1 MEDPRAPPGF
11 EVTVAT
17 QYHATIDGL
26 EHDLAIEELGEAG
39 TYEVNL
45 GGKKIN
51 ADLRQAGPTSFS
63 IVVGNRSFD
72 LDVIRQGEEFVIS
85 SRTGVTR
92 LTLEDARRR
101 LMHSG
106 GAREVSG
113 KAQMRAM
120 MPGRVLSVSVQVGD
134 QVEAQQGVL
143 VIEAMKMENELKSPK
158 AGKVVEVKVTAGQ
171 TVEKGE
177 LLIVIE

>member
-1 MEDPRAPPGF
+1 M
-11 EVTVAT
+11 AT

-26 EHDLAIEELGEAG
+26 EYDLAIDELPEAG
-39 TYEVNL
+39 QFEVNL
-45 GGKKIN
+45 GGKKIK
-51 ADLRQAGPTSFS
+51 ADLRQVGPASFS
-63 IVVGNRSFD
+63 VIVGNRSFD
-72 LDVIRQGEEFVIS
+72 LDVIRQGEEFVIA
-85 SRTGVTR
+85 SRSGMTR

-101 LMHSG
+101 LMNSRG
-106 GAREVSG
+106 TGEVTG

-120 MPGRVLSVSVQVGD
+120 MPGRVLSVAVKVGD
-134 QVEAQQGVL
+134 EVKANQGVM

>member
-1 MEDPRAPPGF
+1 M
-11 EVTVAT
+11 AT

-26 EHDLAIEELGEAG
+26 EYELAIEELADAG
-39 TYEVNL
+39 SFEINL

-51 ADLRQAGPTSFS
+51 ADLRQAGPASFS
-63 IVVGNRSFD
+63 VIIGKRSFD
-72 LDVIRQGEEFVIS
+72 LDVIRQGDEFVIA
-85 SRTGVTR
+85 SRQGVTR

-101 LMHSG
+101 LMQSR

-134 QVEAQQGVL
+134 EVKANQGVL
-143 VIEAMKMENELKSPK
+143 VIEAMKMENELKAPK
-158 AGKVVEVKVTAGQ
+158 AGKVVEVKVSAGQ

>member
-1 MEDPRAPPGF
+1 M
-11 EVTVAT
+11 
-17 QYHATIDGL
+17 QYHASIDGI
-26 EHDLAIEELGEAG
+26 EHELFIEELAEAG
-39 TYEVNL
+39 TYEINL

-72 LDVIRQGEEFVIS
+72 LDVIRQGEELVVS

-101 LMHSG
+101 LMHSRS
-106 GAREVSG
+106 REVSG
-113 KAQMRAM
+113 QAQMRAM
-120 MPGRVLSVSVQVGD
+120 MPGRVLSVAVKAGD
-134 QVEAQQGVL
+134 EVKAHQGVL

-158 AGKVVEVKVTAGQ
+158 AGKVVEVKVTPGQ